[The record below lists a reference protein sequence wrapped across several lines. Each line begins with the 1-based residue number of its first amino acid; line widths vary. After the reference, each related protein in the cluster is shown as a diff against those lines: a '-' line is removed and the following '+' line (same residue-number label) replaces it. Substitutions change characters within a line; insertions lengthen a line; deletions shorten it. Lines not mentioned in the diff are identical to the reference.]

1 MNYVNISNDQ
11 FCFYRYETK
20 AVKWIYLYIFRE
32 QPHAQLGCIWKMLHW
47 HIKACLVE
55 SVFGHLPTHEAWVMP
70 NLIPI
75 DFYIE
80 GEPNSI
86 YPLGCMQHFFF
97 FFREMCYIC
106 PGHKSCLW
114 GEQPKGFCHSVH
126 ETQRFQSVILK
137 LSVLGY
143 AIRWSGTGNQ
153 LDIPVEALQLGDH
166 TFQGHMFI
174 WQVESRWGDSTNLQ
188 GKDKNRRIWKALV
201 FSHRD

>member
-1 MNYVNISNDQ
+1 MDL
-11 FCFYRYETK
+11 F
-20 AVKWIYLYIFRE
+20 IYFQRAASCTAWLHMENVALTYKSMSGWVCVWPFANSWGMG
-32 QPHAQLGCIWKMLHW
+32 HAKSDSHRFLHW
-47 HIKACLVE
+47 RRAKLNLP
-55 SVFGHLPTHEAWVMP
+55 FGLHAT
-70 NLIPI
+70 
-75 DFYIE
+75 
-80 GEPNSI
+80 
-86 YPLGCMQHFFF
+86 FFF